1 MRKRIRHLFKASA
14 VQPGFIECLLF
25 AGCSGMSVTVTKGQ
39 AGMETCDGTFRGL
52 GEAVVWSPAPWP
64 GGGGSQRE
72 ASSFRERGRR
82 RGAGETRSRTGRV
95 SGAEALR
102 RLPASLNRGGGVT
115 ASDIR
120 EPQLQVSFSL
130 GGPDS

>member
-25 AGCSGMSVTVTKGQ
+25 AGCSGISVTVTKGQ

-82 RGAGETRSRTGRV
+82 RGAGETRSRTGRKRGGLAV
-95 SGAEALR
+95 LR
-102 RLPASLNRGGGVT
+102 RCAGSRPV
-115 ASDIR
+115 
-120 EPQLQVSFSL
+120 
-130 GGPDS
+130 